1 RAPLDVAIRTAL
13 ARAGITA
20 ADATLEMSAGRATLL
35 LASVRFDTLIALL
48 DALAREGAVHVVDA
62 TISARVEAD
71 RVRAELTLSR

>member
-1 RAPLDVAIRTAL
+1 
-13 ARAGITA
+13 
-20 ADATLEMSAGRATLL
+20 MSAGRATLL

-48 DALAREGAVHVVDA
+48 DALAREDAVHVVDA